1 MNLKKTIAAGLSIAV
16 LVSSGLT
23 VSAAVKTP
31 VNTND
36 LIINVEAY
44 KAAYPD
50 LAQAFGDNADAYVE
64 HYLTIG
70 VYEGRTKG
78 VLFDPLTYAE
88 AYDDIKNAFGYDIPA
103 IVNHYVTCGITEN
116 RTIGTAHGY
125 ADIATAES
133 ADMVKYYPLRENATT
148 YADNSS
154 DSSSTGNA
162 GTGHT
167 TNSSTDN
174 SSTSSPDISSVSDS
188 AASYNNAATDSAADR
203 WQAHHTTTIL
213 HDDGSKWRVEYYD
226 ENNNLKQYSSV
237 TYTDTSTDS
246 YTENIYSYDKEN
258 NVEVLERT
266 DTYVNGVLESSTSGN

>member
-1 MNLKKTIAAGLSIAV
+1 MNLKKTIAAGLSAAV

-23 VSAAVKTP
+23 VSAAEKTP
-31 VNTND
+31 INTND

-50 LAQAFGDNADAYVE
+50 LAQAFGDNTDAYVA

-88 AYDDIKNAFGYDIPA
+88 AYSDIKNAYGYDIPA

-116 RTIGTAHGY
+116 RTMGTSHGY

-133 ADMVKYYPLRENATT
+133 AGMGQYYLSRESNTAS
-148 YADNSS
+148 ADNGS
-154 DSSSTGNA
+154 DNSNSGSTGTSYATGSSTG
-162 GTGHT
+162 
-167 TNSSTDN
+167 
-174 SSTSSPDISSVSDS
+174 SSVSDS
-188 AASYNNAATDSAADR
+188 AAAYNNAAAAAIGSAADR